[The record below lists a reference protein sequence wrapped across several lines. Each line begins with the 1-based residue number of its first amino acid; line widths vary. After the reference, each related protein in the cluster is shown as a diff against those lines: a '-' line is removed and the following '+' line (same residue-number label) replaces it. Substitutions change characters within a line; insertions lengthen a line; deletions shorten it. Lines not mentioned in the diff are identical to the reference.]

1 MMKSKIIIVTG
12 GARSGKS
19 AFAEHY
25 LMTCKGRHA
34 YVATAQILDEEMA
47 ERVAAHRCRRPAAW
61 QTFECPAHL
70 PDQLANVLETA
81 DAVLVDCLTLYF
93 SNFLFR
99 YEAEIDGVVMS
110 AAEEEMRH
118 IIEAVKQRA
127 DKTVVFVT
135 NELGSGIV
143 PMEKISRLYRDI
155 IGRINQYAAAA
166 ADEVYLTVCG
176 IPMEIKSRQI
186 MLPMEERQ

>member
-1 MMKSKIIIVTG
+1 M
-12 GARSGKS
+12 
-19 AFAEHY
+19 
-25 LMTCKGRHA
+25 
-34 YVATAQILDEEMA
+34 
-47 ERVAAHRCRRPAAW
+47 
-61 QTFECPAHL
+61 
-70 PDQLANVLETA
+70 LETA

-155 IGRINQYAAAA
+155 IGCINQYAAAA

-186 MLPMEERQ
+186 MLPMEERQLDRFL